1 MLVAIT
7 VKLIAE
13 AQAASTGFTIDDA
26 ADIIIGRAEL
36 TKSFGAPVDV
46 FDLAAQVAVALNV
59 GARQEIGIVQA
70 VLRKTEAA
78 AA

>member
-7 VKLIAE
+7 IQLIAE
-13 AQAASTGFTIDDA
+13 AQAKSTGFTLDDA

-36 TKSFGAPVDV
+36 TKSLGAPVDV
-46 FDLAAQVAVALNV
+46 FDLAAAVAVKLGV